1 MALQMTDLTV
11 RIDKWL
17 WAARFFK
24 TRSMAAD
31 AVSGGKVELNGD
43 RVKPAKSVKV
53 GDELKIRLG
62 FYEHVIAVRA
72 LSEQRGPAV
81 VAQALYEETP
91 ESVAVRA
98 KLAERIRYEMPK
110 GAESGRPSK
119 KDRRDIRR
127 LRER

>member
-1 MALQMTDLTV
+1 MTDLTV

-31 AVSGGKVELNGD
+31 AVTGGKVELNGD

-62 FYEHVIAVRA
+62 FYEHVVAVRG

-91 ESVAVRA
+91 ESAAARA
-98 KLAERIRYEMPK
+98 KLAERMRHEMPK
-110 GAESGRPSK
+110 GTESGRPSK
-119 KDRRDIRR
+119 KDRCDIRR

>member
-1 MALQMTDLTV
+1 MPDVAV

-31 AVSGGKVELNGD
+31 AVTGGKVELNGD

-62 FYEHVIAVRA
+62 FYEHVIAVRG

-91 ESVAVRA
+91 ESAAARA
-98 KLAERIRYEMPK
+98 KLAERMRYEMPK
-110 GAESGRPSK
+110 GTESGRPSK

>member
-1 MALQMTDLTV
+1 MTDLTV

-31 AVSGGKVELNGD
+31 AVSGGRVELNGD

-62 FYEHVIAVRA
+62 FYEHVIAVRG

-91 ESVAVRA
+91 ESAAARA
-98 KLAERIRYEMPK
+98 KLAERMRYEMPK
-110 GAESGRPSK
+110 GTESGRPSK

>member
-1 MALQMTDLTV
+1 MTDLTV

-43 RVKPAKSVKV
+43 RVKPAKGVKV

-62 FYEHVIAVRA
+62 IYEHVIAVRA
-72 LSEQRGPAV
+72 LSERRGPAA
-81 VAQALYEETP
+81 VAQTLYEETP
-91 ESVAVRA
+91 ESAAARA
-98 KLAERIRYEMPK
+98 KLAERMRYEMPQQV
-110 GAESGRPSK
+110 ETGRPSK
-119 KDRRDIRR
+119 KDRRDLRR
-127 LRER
+127 FRER

>member
-1 MALQMTDLTV
+1 MTDLTV

-62 FYEHVIAVRA
+62 FYEHVIAVRG

-91 ESVAVRA
+91 ESAAARA
-98 KLAERIRYEMPK
+98 KLAERMRYEMPK
-110 GAESGRPSK
+110 GTESGRPSK

>member
-1 MALQMTDLTV
+1 MTDDAV

-31 AVSGGKVELNGD
+31 AVTGGKVELNGD
-43 RVKPAKSVKV
+43 RVKPAKTVKP
-53 GDELKIRLG
+53 GDELKIRIG
-62 FYEHVIAVRA
+62 YFEHVVRVQA
-72 LSEQRGPAV
+72 LSDKRGPAS
-81 VAQALYEETP
+81 VAHTLYEETP
-91 ESVAVRA
+91 ESIAARA
-98 KLAERIRYEMPK
+98 RLAERMRYEMPMDVD
-110 GAESGRPSK
+110 SGRPSK

>member
-1 MALQMTDLTV
+1 MTDLTV

-31 AVSGGKVELNGD
+31 AVTGGKVELNGD

-62 FYEHVIAVRA
+62 FYEHVIAVRG

-91 ESVAVRA
+91 ESAVARA
-98 KLAERIRYEMPK
+98 KLAERMRYEMPK
-110 GAESGRPSK
+110 GTESGRPSK

>member
-1 MALQMTDLTV
+1 MTDLTV

-31 AVSGGKVELNGD
+31 AVTGGKVELNGD

-53 GDELKIRLG
+53 GDELKIRIG
-62 FYEHVIAVRA
+62 FYEHVIAVRG

-91 ESVAVRA
+91 ESAAARA
-98 KLAERIRYEMPK
+98 KLAERMRYEMPK
-110 GAESGRPSK
+110 GTESGRPSK

>member
-1 MALQMTDLTV
+1 VT
-11 RIDKWL
+11 
-17 WAARFFK
+17 
-24 TRSMAAD
+24 
-31 AVSGGKVELNGD
+31 GGKVELNGD

-62 FYEHVIAVRA
+62 FYEHVIAVRG

-91 ESVAVRA
+91 ESAAARA
-98 KLAERIRYEMPK
+98 KLAERMRYEMPK
-110 GAESGRPSK
+110 GTESGRPSK

>member
-1 MALQMTDLTV
+1 MNDDST

-31 AVSGGKVELNGD
+31 AVTGGKVELNGD
-43 RVKPAKSVKV
+43 RVKPAKGVKL

-62 FYEHVIAVRA
+62 FYEHIVGVRG
-72 LSEQRGPAV
+72 LSDKRGPA
-81 VAQALYEETP
+81 AQAQTMYEETP
-91 ESVAVRA
+91 ESIAARA
-98 KLAERIRYEMPK
+98 KLAERMKYEMPSDVD
-110 GAESGRPSK
+110 SGRPSK

-127 LRER
+127 LRDR

>member
-1 MALQMTDLTV
+1 MTDLTV

-31 AVSGGKVELNGD
+31 AVTGGKVELNGD

-62 FYEHVIAVRA
+62 FYEHVIAVRG

-91 ESVAVRA
+91 ESAAARA
-98 KLAERIRYEMPK
+98 KLAERMRYEMPK
-110 GAESGRPSK
+110 GTESGRPSK

>member
-1 MALQMTDLTV
+1 MTDLTV

-31 AVSGGKVELNGD
+31 AVTGGKVELNGD

-62 FYEHVIAVRA
+62 FYEHVVAVRG

-91 ESVAVRA
+91 ESAAARA
-98 KLAERIRYEMPK
+98 KLAERMRYEMPK
-110 GAESGRPSK
+110 GTESGRPSK